1 MNDNKPR
8 GGVGEGISYPRIQ
21 RVTVVLQ
28 NLAKNFNVLYE
39 TVHALT
45 GLMCLCKFECMLSL
59 NYLQNMN
66 VIATPFGCTPSR
78 YSKSLLPVARVL

>member
-1 MNDNKPR
+1 MNDNKPH

-28 NLAKNFNVLYE
+28 NLAKVFNVLYE

-45 GLMCLCKFECMLSL
+45 GLMCLCKLEC
-59 NYLQNMN
+59 
-66 VIATPFGCTPSR
+66 
-78 YSKSLLPVARVL
+78 